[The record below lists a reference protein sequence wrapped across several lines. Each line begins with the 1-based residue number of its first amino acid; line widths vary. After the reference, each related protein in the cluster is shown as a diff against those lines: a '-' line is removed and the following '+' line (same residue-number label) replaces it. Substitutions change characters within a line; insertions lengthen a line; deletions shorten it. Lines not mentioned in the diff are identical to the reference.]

1 MVLESWVGWWDL
13 QMACEW
19 MYVTQGVG
27 HDWATKNR
35 KNKHKN
41 KENIFNFMIQ
51 YLEKHSVQDNS
62 WHTGAGIQWTGK
74 KSYWMEEGEEEGD
87 GRAQRSSAIAGQ
99 AVISLTPEVDG
110 EGNGIPL
117 QYSCLEN
124 PMDEG
129 PW

>member
-1 MVLESWVGWWDL
+1 
-13 QMACEW
+13 
-19 MYVTQGVG
+19 
-27 HDWATKNR
+27 
-35 KNKHKN
+35 
-41 KENIFNFMIQ
+41 
-51 YLEKHSVQDNS
+51 
-62 WHTGAGIQWTGK
+62 
-74 KSYWMEEGEEEGD
+74 MEEGEEEGD